1 VIFQK
6 GVSYM
11 EFKYVPTTCPYCG
24 TGCGFNLVVKDKKV
38 VGVQPWQRNPVNE
51 GKLCPK
57 GNYAWEFVNHPDRLT
72 KPLIKKDGKFVE
84 ASWDEAYKLIAQKF
98 KSYKGEEM
106 ACLASARV
114 SNEEN
119 YLMQKFA
126 RAVLKTPNIDHCAR
140 LCHASTVVGLAG
152 AFGSGAMTQSIADI
166 AESKCLLVIGTNTFE
181 QHPLIGRRI
190 MQAKMKG
197 AKIIYADPRLTPTGK
212 IADLHLQFYSG
223 TDVSLLNC
231 FMQLILKNGWENKDF
246 IKNRTKDF
254 EKVKEVVMKDA
265 YSPENVSKI
274 TGVPAE
280 DIIKAAE
287 WFGKSGQSAVLY
299 SMGIT
304 QHTTGVDNVKSVAN
318 LQMLTGNLGRPGT
331 GICALRG
338 QNNVQGACDMGA
350 LANVYSGYQSV
361 LVPEMKKKM
370 ETAWGCDIAEGKVG
384 LTVTTLINTLADEPG
399 KVKCVYI
406 MGENPML
413 SDPDL
418 HHVEKGLK
426 NAEFIVVQD
435 IFLTETAQLADVVLP
450 ATCFAEKDGTQT
462 STERRVQKWRK
473 AQDPPGEARADWKI
487 ICELGAVMGYEKQF
501 PYKSAEEIFNEIAKV
516 TPSYGG
522 MTYARLEKP
531 EALHWPCPTA
541 EHPGT
546 PILHKEK
553 FSHPDGL
560 GIFTPIEWKAQAE
573 VPDAEYPFLL
583 TTGRCI
589 WHWHTGSM
597 TRRSPNLEREEP
609 TGWIEINPEDAKA
622 LGIADKE
629 MLKVSSRRGDIKIGA
644 RVTNT
649 IKKGVVFIPF
659 HFIECAANILTINA
673 LDPVAKIPEF
683 KACACKIE
691 KIKEA

>member
-1 VIFQK
+1 
-6 GVSYM
+6 M

-38 VGVQPWQRNPVNE
+38 VGVAPWQRNPVNE

-57 GNYAWEFVNHPDRLT
+57 GNYAWEFVNNPDRLT

-84 ASWDEAYKLIAQKF
+84 ASWDEAYKLIVSKF

-106 ACLASARV
+106 ACLSSARV

-152 AFGSGAMTQSIADI
+152 AFGSGAMTQSIEDI
-166 AESKCLLVIGTNTFE
+166 AQSKCLLVIGTNTFE

-190 MQAKMKG
+190 MQAKANG

-223 TDVSLLNC
+223 TDVALLNC
-231 FMQLILKNGWENKDF
+231 MMQLILKNGWENKDF

-254 EKVKEVVMKDA
+254 EKVKEVVMKEA

-274 TGVPAE
+274 TGVPAK
-280 DIIKAAE
+280 DIITAAE
-287 WFGKSGQSAVLY
+287 WFGKSGQSAILY

-318 LQMLTGNLGRPGT
+318 IQMLTGNLGRPGT

-361 LVPEMKKKM
+361 LVPEMRKKM
-370 ETAWGCDIAEGKVG
+370 MDAWGVTDLAEGKVG

-418 HHVEKGLK
+418 HHVEKGLR
-426 NAEFIVVQD
+426 NTEFLIVQD
-435 IFLTETAQLADVVLP
+435 IFLTETAQLAHVVLP

-473 AQDPPGEARADWKI
+473 AQDPPGEARADWQI
-487 ICELGAVMGYEKQF
+487 ICELGAAMGFAKQF
-501 PYKSAEEIFNEIAKV
+501 PYKSPEEIFTEVAKV
-516 TPSYGG
+516 TPSYAG
-522 MTYARLEKP
+522 MDYARLEKP
-531 EALHWPCPTA
+531 EALHWPCPTK

-560 GIFTPIEWKAQAE
+560 GIFTPIEWKPPAE
-573 VPDAEYPFLL
+573 VPDKEYPLLL

-597 TRRSPNLEREEP
+597 TRRSPSLEREEP
-609 TGWIEINPEDAKA
+609 TGWVEINPEDAKEMG
-622 LGIADKE
+622 LTDKE
-629 MLKVSSRRGDIKIGA
+629 MVKAISRRGEITIGVRIA
-644 RVTNT
+644 KT

-659 HFIECAANILTINA
+659 HFIECAANILTHNA

>member
-1 VIFQK
+1 
-6 GVSYM
+6 M

-24 TGCGFNLVVKDKKV
+24 TGCGFNLVVRDKKV

-57 GNYAWEFVNHPDRLT
+57 GNYAWEFVNSPDRLT

-84 ASWDEAYKLIAQKF
+84 ASWDEAYKLIASKF

-190 MQAKMKG
+190 MQAKKNG

-223 TDVSLLNC
+223 TDVALLNC
-231 FMQLILKNGWENKDF
+231 FMQLILKNGWENKEF
-246 IKNRTKDF
+246 IAKRTKDF
-254 EKVKEVVMKDA
+254 ERVKEVVMKDT
-265 YSPENVSKI
+265 YSPENVAKV
-274 TGVPAE
+274 TGVPAK
-280 DIIKAAE
+280 DIIRAAE

-318 LQMLTGNLGRPGT
+318 LQMMTGNLGRPGT

-370 ETAWGCDIAEGKVG
+370 EDAWGCDIAEGKVG

-399 KVKCVYI
+399 KVKAVYI

-413 SDPDL
+413 SDPDI

-473 AQDPPGEARADWKI
+473 AQDPPGEAKVDWLI
-487 ICELGAVMGYEKQF
+487 ISELAAAMGYAKQF
-501 PYKSAEEIFNEIAKV
+501 PYKSAEEIFTEITKV
-516 TPSYGG
+516 TPSYAG
-522 MTYARLEKP
+522 MDYARLEKP
-531 EALHWPCPTA
+531 EALHWPCPTK

-560 GIFTPIEWKAQAE
+560 GIFTPIEWKPPAE
-573 VPDAEYPFLL
+573 VPDNEYPLLL

-597 TRRSPNLEREEP
+597 TRRSPDLEREEP
-609 TGWIEINPEDAKA
+609 TGWVEVNPEDAKE
-622 LGIADKE
+622 LGITDKE
-629 MLKVSSRRGDIKIGA
+629 MVKAITRRGDITIGA
-644 RVTNT
+644 RVSKD

-659 HFIECAANILTINA
+659 HFVECAANILTHNA

>member
-1 VIFQK
+1 
-6 GVSYM
+6 M
-11 EFKYVPTTCPYCG
+11 DFKYVPTTCPYCG

-38 VGVQPWQRNPVNE
+38 VGVAPWQRNPVNE

-57 GNYAWEFVNHPDRLT
+57 GNYAWEFVNSPDRLT

-84 ASWDEAYKLIAQKF
+84 ASWDEALKLIAQKF

-126 RAVLKTPNIDHCAR
+126 RAVMKTPNIDHCAR

-152 AFGSGAMTQSIADI
+152 AFGSGAMTQSIEDI
-166 AESKCLLVIGTNTFE
+166 AQSKCLLVIGTNTFE

-190 MQAKMKG
+190 MQAKANG

-223 TDVSLLNC
+223 TDVALLNC
-231 FMQLILKNGWENKDF
+231 FMHQILKNGWENKDF

-254 EKVKEVVMKDA
+254 EKVKEVVMKDI

-274 TGVPAE
+274 TGVPAK
-280 DIIKAAE
+280 DIITAAE
-287 WFGKSGQSAVLY
+287 WFGKSGQSAILY

-304 QHTTGVDNVKSVAN
+304 QHTVGVDNVKSTAN
-318 LQMLTGNLGRPGT
+318 LQMMTGNLGRPGT

-370 ETAWGCDIAEGKVG
+370 ETAWGCEIAEGKVG
-384 LTVTTLINTLADEPG
+384 LTVTKLINVLADEPG
-399 KVKCVYI
+399 KIKGLYI

-473 AQDPPGEARADWKI
+473 AQDPPGQAKADWKI
-487 ICELGAVMGYEKQF
+487 ICELGAAMGYAKQF
-501 PYKSAEEIFNEIAKV
+501 PFTSAEEIFTEVAKV
-516 TPSYGG
+516 TPSYAG
-522 MTYARLEKP
+522 MDYARLEKP
-531 EALHWPCPTA
+531 EALHWPCPTK

-560 GIFTPIEWKAQAE
+560 GIFTPIEWKAPAE
-573 VPDAEYPFLL
+573 VPDKEYPYIL

-589 WHWHTGSM
+589 WQWHTGSM
-597 TRRSPNLEREEP
+597 TRRSKDLECEEP
-609 TGWIEINPEDAKA
+609 TGWVEINPEDATT
-622 LGIADKE
+622 LGVKDKE
-629 MLKVSSRRGDIKIGA
+629 MVRAITRRGEIKIGT
-644 RVTNT
+644 RVTKT
-649 IKKGVVFIPF
+649 IKKGVIFIPF
-659 HFIECAANILTINA
+659 HYVECAANILTNNA
-673 LDPVAKIPEF
+673 LDPVASIPEF

-691 KIKEA
+691 KIPEVK

>member
-1 VIFQK
+1 
-6 GVSYM
+6 M

-24 TGCGFNLVVKDKKV
+24 TGCGFNLVVRDKKV
-38 VGVQPWQRNPVNE
+38 VGVKPWQRNPVNE

-57 GNYAWEFVNHPDRLT
+57 GIYAWEFINSPDRLT
-72 KPLIKKDGKFVE
+72 KPLIKKNGKFEE
-84 ASWDEAYKLIAQKF
+84 ASWDEAYTLIAENF
-98 KSYKGEEM
+98 KKYQGEQS

-126 RAVLKTPNIDHCAR
+126 RAVMKTPNIDHCAR

-190 MQAKMKG
+190 MQAKANG

-212 IADLHLQFYSG
+212 IAHLHLQFYSG
-223 TDVSLLNC
+223 TDVALFNC
-231 FMQLILKNGWENKDF
+231 MMQLILKNGWENKEF

-254 EKVKEVVMKDA
+254 EKVKEVVMKDT
-265 YSPENVSKI
+265 YTPENVSKI
-274 TGVPAE
+274 TGVPAK
-280 DIIKAAE
+280 DIITAAE
-287 WFGKSGQSAVLY
+287 WFGTSGKSAILY

-304 QHTTGVDNVKSVAN
+304 QHTTGVDNVKSTAN
-318 LQMLTGNLGRPGT
+318 IQMMTGNLGRPGT

-370 ETAWGCDIAEGKVG
+370 EDAWGCDIAEGKVG

-418 HHVEKGLK
+418 HHVEKGLR
-426 NAEFIVVQD
+426 NVEFMVVQD
-435 IFLTETAQLADVVLP
+435 IFMTETAQLAHVVLP
-450 ATCFAEKDGTQT
+450 AACFAEKDGTQT

-473 AQDPPGEARADWKI
+473 AQDPPGQAKADWQI
-487 ICELGAVMGYEKQF
+487 ISELGAAMGYEKQF
-501 PYKSAEEIFNEIAKV
+501 PYKSAEDIFNEVAKV

-531 EALHWPCPTA
+531 EALCWPCPTA

-553 FSHPDGL
+553 FTHPDGL
-560 GIFTPIEWKAQAE
+560 GIFTPIEWKPPAE
-573 VPDAEYPFLL
+573 VPDKEYPLIM

-589 WHWHTGSM
+589 WQWHTGTM
-597 TRRSPNLEREEP
+597 TRRSVDLEREEP
-609 TGWIEINPEDAKA
+609 TGWVEINPEDAAA
-622 LGIADKE
+622 LGVKDKE
-629 MLKVSSRRGDIKIGA
+629 MVKAITRRGEIEIGA
-644 RVTNT
+644 RVTKN
-649 IKKGVVFIPF
+649 IKKGVVFMPF
-659 HFIECAANILTINA
+659 HYAECAANLLTNNA
-673 LDPVAKIPEF
+673 LDPVAAIPEF
-683 KACACKIE
+683 KACAVRIE

>member
-1 VIFQK
+1 
-6 GVSYM
+6 M
-11 EFKYVPTTCPYCG
+11 DFKYVPTTCPYCG

-38 VGVQPWQRNPVNE
+38 VGVAPWQRNPVNE

-57 GNYAWEFVNHPDRLT
+57 GNYAWEFVNSPDRLT

-84 ASWDEAYKLIAQKF
+84 ASWDEALNLIAQKF

-126 RAVLKTPNIDHCAR
+126 RAVMKTPNIDHCAR

-152 AFGSGAMTQSIADI
+152 AFGSGAMTQSIEDI
-166 AESKCLLVIGTNTFE
+166 AQSKCLLVIGTNTFE

-190 MQAKMKG
+190 MQAKANG
-197 AKIIYADPRLTPTGK
+197 AKIIYADPRLTPTGR

-223 TDVSLLNC
+223 TDVALLNC
-231 FMQLILKNGWENKDF
+231 FMQLILKNGWENKEF
-246 IKNRTKDF
+246 IAKRTKDF
-254 EKVKEVVMKDA
+254 EKVKEVVMKEA

-274 TGVPAE
+274 TGVPAK
-280 DIIKAAE
+280 DIITAAE
-287 WFGKSGQSAVLY
+287 WFGTSGQSAILY

-304 QHTTGVDNVKSVAN
+304 QHTTGVDNVKSTAN

-370 ETAWGCDIAEGKVG
+370 EDAWGCQIAEGKVG

-399 KVKCVYI
+399 KVKALYI

-473 AQDPPGEARADWKI
+473 AQDPPGEARVDWQI
-487 ICELGAVMGYEKQF
+487 ICDIAKAMGYEKQF
-501 PYKSAEEIFNEIAKV
+501 TYKSAEEIFTEITKV

-522 MTYARLEKP
+522 MDYARLEKP
-531 EALHWPCPTA
+531 EALHWPCPTK

-560 GIFTPIEWKAQAE
+560 GIFTAIEWKPPAE
-573 VPDAEYPFLL
+573 VQDAEYPYLL

-589 WHWHTGSM
+589 WQWHTGSM
-597 TRRSPNLEREEP
+597 TRRSKDLEREEP
-609 TGWIEINPEDAKA
+609 TGWVEINPEDAKV
-622 LGIADKE
+622 LGIRDKE
-629 MLKVSSRRGDIKIGA
+629 MVRAITRRGEITIGA
-644 RVTNT
+644 RVTKT

-659 HFIECAANILTINA
+659 HYIECAANLLTHNA

>member
-1 VIFQK
+1 
-6 GVSYM
+6 M
-11 EFKYVPTTCPYCG
+11 EFSYVPTTCPYCG
-24 TGCGFNLVVKDKKV
+24 TGCGFNLVIKDKKV
-38 VGVQPWQRNPVNE
+38 VGVAPWHRNPVNE

-57 GNYAWEFVNHPDRLT
+57 GNYAWEFINSPERLT
-72 KPLIKKDGKFVE
+72 TPLIRKDGKFEE
-84 ASWDEAYKLIAQKF
+84 ASWDEAYKLIVSKF
-98 KSYKGEEM
+98 KSYKPDEM
-106 ACLASARV
+106 ACLSSARV

-190 MQAKMKG
+190 MQAKMNG

-223 TDVSLLNC
+223 TDVALLNC

-254 EKVKEVVMKDA
+254 EKVKELVMKDT
-265 YSPENVSKI
+265 YSPENVAKI
-274 TGVPAE
+274 TGVPAK
-280 DIIKAAE
+280 DIITAAE

-370 ETAWGCDIAEGKVG
+370 EDAWGCDIAEGKVG

-473 AQDPPGEARADWKI
+473 AQDPPGQAKADWKI
-487 ICELGAVMGYEKQF
+487 ICELGAAMGYEKQF
-501 PYKSAEEIFNEIAKV
+501 PFKSAEEIFTEIAKV
-516 TPSYGG
+516 TPSYAG
-522 MTYARLEKP
+522 MDYVRLEKP
-531 EALHWPCPTA
+531 EALHWPCPTK

-560 GIFTPIEWKAQAE
+560 GIFTPIEWKPPAE
-573 VPDAEYPFLL
+573 VPDNEYPLLL

-597 TRRSPNLEREEP
+597 TRRSVDLEREEP
-609 TGWIEINPEDAKA
+609 TGWVEMNPADAAA
-622 LGIADKE
+622 LGIRDKE
-629 MLKVSSRRGDIKIGA
+629 MVRAISRRGEITIGA
-644 RVTNT
+644 RVTDT

-659 HFIECAANILTINA
+659 HFVECAANLLTHNA